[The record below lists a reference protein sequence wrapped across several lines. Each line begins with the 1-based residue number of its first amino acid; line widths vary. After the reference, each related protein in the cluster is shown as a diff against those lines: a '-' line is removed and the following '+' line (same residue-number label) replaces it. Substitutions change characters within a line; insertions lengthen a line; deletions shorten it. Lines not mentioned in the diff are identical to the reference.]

1 MNDVFLKA
9 LPVLQK
15 LTTAG
20 FEAYFVG
27 GSVRDYLLNRMISD
41 VDIATSAFPEEVK
54 EIFQTS
60 YDTGIAHGTV
70 TVREN
75 NEFYEVTTFRT
86 EGTYEDFRRP
96 SEVTFIRSLEEDLK
110 RRDFTMNAIAMDE
123 HFALQDPFSGQLAIQ
138 NKEIK
143 AVGKASER
151 FHEDA
156 LRMMRAVRF
165 LSQLDFELDKETE
178 KALESQIELLQHTS
192 VERITVEWIK
202 MMKGKAA
209 KRAIELLLKVKM
221 ETYLPGLKDEKSAL
235 SKFASWDWEKR
246 TTEESI
252 WLGLVVA
259 VKPNNVNAFLKAWKL
274 PNKTIQLVNKAYQYA
289 LNMKETWLTEELYH
303 AGKAVFSLVNELNVI
318 RGQENNQHKVSQAYE
333 ALPIHSKKDLAITGA
348 DLLKWSGES
357 AGPWVKETLDKV
369 ECGVLS
375 NEINNEKI
383 QIKRWLGYHEE

>member
-1 MNDVFLKA
+1 MNDIFLKA

-27 GSVRDYLLNRMISD
+27 GSVRDYLLNRTISD

-192 VERITVEWIK
+192 VERITVEWLK

-235 SKFASWDWEKR
+235 SEFASWDWEKR

>member
-27 GSVRDYLLNRMISD
+27 GSVRDYLLNRTISD
-41 VDIATSAFPEEVK
+41 VDIATSASPEEVK

-192 VERITVEWIK
+192 VERITVEWLK

-235 SKFASWDWEKR
+235 SEFASWDWEKR

>member
-27 GSVRDYLLNRMISD
+27 GSVRDYLLNRTISD

-192 VERITVEWIK
+192 VERITVEWLK

-235 SKFASWDWEKR
+235 SEFASWDWEKR

-289 LNMKETWLTEELYH
+289 QNMKETWLTEELYH

>member
-27 GSVRDYLLNRMISD
+27 GFVRDYLLNRMISD

-235 SKFASWDWEKR
+235 SEFASWDWEKR

>member
-27 GSVRDYLLNRMISD
+27 GSVRDYLLNRTISD

-54 EIFQTS
+54 EIFQST

-75 NEFYEVTTFRT
+75 KECYEVTTFRT

-96 SEVTFIRSLEEDLK
+96 SEVTFIRSLKEDLL

-123 HFALQDPFSGQLAIQ
+123 HFDLHDPFAGQLAIQ
-138 NKEIK
+138 HKEIK
-143 AVGKASER
+143 AVGQASER

-178 KALESQIELLQHTS
+178 NALGSQIALLQHTS

-202 MMKGKAA
+202 MIKGPAV
-209 KRAIELLLKVKM
+209 KRAMDLLLKVEM
-221 ETYLPGLKDEKSAL
+221 ETYLPGLQGEKAAL
-235 SKFASWDWEKR
+235 TEFASWDWAKR
-246 TTEESI
+246 ISEEVI

-259 VKPNNVNAFLKAWKL
+259 VKPSNVTAFLKAWKL
-274 PNKTIQLVNKAYQYA
+274 PNKTIQLVNKAYQDA
-289 LNMKETWLTEELYH
+289 FDRKEIWQTEELYH
-303 AGKAVFSLVNELNVI
+303 TGQLVFSLVNELNVL
-318 RGQENNQHKVSQAYE
+318 RGQENKQQVLNQAYS

-348 DLLKWSGES
+348 DLLKWSGEN
-357 AGPWVKETLDKV
+357 AGPWVKETLDKL
-369 ECGVLS
+369 ECAILS
-375 NEINNEKI
+375 SEINNEEN
-383 QIKRWLGYHEE
+383 QIKRWLGFHEE

>member
-27 GSVRDYLLNRMISD
+27 GSVRDYLLNRTISD

-54 EIFQTS
+54 EIFQST

-75 NEFYEVTTFRT
+75 KECYEVTTFRT

-96 SEVTFIRSLEEDLK
+96 SEVTFIRSLKEDLL

-123 HFALQDPFSGQLAIQ
+123 HFDLHDPFAGQLAIQ
-138 NKEIK
+138 HKEIK

-178 KALESQIELLQHTS
+178 NALGSQIALLQHTS

-202 MMKGKAA
+202 MIKGPAV
-209 KRAIELLLKVKM
+209 KRAMDLLLKVEM
-221 ETYLPGLKDEKSAL
+221 ETYLPGLQGEKAAL
-235 SKFASWDWEKR
+235 TEFASWDWAKR
-246 TTEESI
+246 ISEEVI

-259 VKPNNVNAFLKAWKL
+259 VKPSNVTAFLKAWKL
-274 PNKTIQLVNKAYQYA
+274 PNKTIQLVNKAYQDA
-289 LNMKETWLTEELYH
+289 FDRKEIWQTEELYH
-303 AGKAVFSLVNELNVI
+303 TGQPVFSLVNELNVL
-318 RGQENNQHKVSQAYE
+318 RGQENKQQVLNQAYS

-348 DLLKWSGES
+348 DLLKWSGEN
-357 AGPWVKETLDKV
+357 AGPWVKETLDKL
-369 ECGVLS
+369 ECAILS
-375 NEINNEKI
+375 SEINNEKN
-383 QIKRWLGYHEE
+383 QIKRWLGFHEE

>member
-192 VERITVEWIK
+192 VERITVEWLK

-235 SKFASWDWEKR
+235 SEFASWDWEKR

-274 PNKTIQLVNKAYQYA
+274 PNKTIQLVNKAHQYA

>member
-27 GSVRDYLLNRMISD
+27 GSVRDYLLNRTISD

-192 VERITVEWIK
+192 VERITVEWLK

-235 SKFASWDWEKR
+235 SEFASWDWEKR

-333 ALPIHSKKDLAITGA
+333 ALPIHSKRLSYY
-348 DLLKWSGES
+348 WS
-357 AGPWVKETLDKV
+357 
-369 ECGVLS
+369 
-375 NEINNEKI
+375 
-383 QIKRWLGYHEE
+383 

>member
-27 GSVRDYLLNRMISD
+27 GSVRDYLLCRTISD

-54 EIFQTS
+54 EIFPST

-75 NEFYEVTTFRT
+75 KECYEVTTFRT

-96 SEVTFIRSLEEDLK
+96 SEVTFIRSLKEDLQ

-123 HFALQDPFSGQLAIQ
+123 HFELHDPFFGQLAIQ

-151 FHEDA
+151 FQEDA

-165 LSQLDFELDKETE
+165 LSQLDFHLDKETE
-178 KALESQIELLQHTS
+178 NALQKNIALLQHTS
-192 VERITVEWIK
+192 VERITVEWVK
-202 MMKGKAA
+202 LMKGPAV
-209 KRAIELLLKVKM
+209 KRAINVLLKVEM
-221 ETYLPGLKDEKSAL
+221 ETYLPGLKGEKSAL
-235 SKFASWDWEKR
+235 IPFASWEWDKR
-246 TTEESI
+246 TTENVI
-252 WLGLVVA
+252 WLGLAVA
-259 VKPNNVNAFLKAWKL
+259 VKKANVTSFLKAWKL
-274 PNKTIQLVNKAYQYA
+274 PNKTIQLVNQAYQYA
-289 LNMKETWLTEELYH
+289 LNGKEYWQKEELYY
-303 AGKAVFSLVNELNVI
+303 AGKEVFSLVNEINVI
-318 RGQENNQHKVSQAYE
+318 RGQENKQNELDQLYE
-333 ALPIHSKKDLAITGA
+333 TLPIHSKKDLAITGG
-348 DLLKWSGES
+348 DLLEWADKS
-357 AGPWVKETLDKV
+357 AGPWIKDTLDKV
-369 ECGVLS
+369 ESAVLS
-375 NEINNEKI
+375 QAINNDKKH
-383 QIKRWLGYHEE
+383 IKRWLGYHEE

>member
-27 GSVRDYLLNRMISD
+27 GSVRDYLLNRTISD

-54 EIFQTS
+54 EIFQST

-75 NEFYEVTTFRT
+75 NEYYEVTTFRT

-123 HFALQDPFSGQLAIQ
+123 HFALHDPFSGQLAIQ

-165 LSQLDFELDKETE
+165 LSQLNFELDKETE

-192 VERITVEWIK
+192 VERMTVEWIK

-221 ETYLPGLKDEKSAL
+221 ETYLPGLKDEKPAL
-235 SKFASWDWEKR
+235 SEFASWDWEKR

-274 PNKTIQLVNKAYQYA
+274 PNKTIQLVNKAYQDA
-289 LNMKETWLTEELYH
+289 LKMKETWLTEELYH

-318 RGQENNQHKVSQAYE
+318 RGQENNQHKLSQAYE

>member
-27 GSVRDYLLNRMISD
+27 GSVRDYLLNRPISD

-54 EIFQTS
+54 DIFQST

-75 NEFYEVTTFRT
+75 KECYEVTTFRT

-96 SEVTFIRSLEEDLK
+96 SEVTFIRSLEEDLL

-123 HFALQDPFSGQLAIQ
+123 NFKLHDPFSGQLAIQ

-165 LSQLDFELDKETE
+165 LSQLDFQLDKETE
-178 KALESQIELLQHTS
+178 TALANQIALLQHTS

-202 MMKGKAA
+202 MIKGQAV
-209 KRAIELLLKVKM
+209 KRAIELLLKVEM
-221 ETYLPGLKDEKSAL
+221 EAYLPGLKGEKSAL
-235 SKFASWDWEKR
+235 MEFASWNWEKR
-246 TTEESI
+246 TTETAI
-252 WLGLVVA
+252 WLGLVIA
-259 VKPNNVNAFLKAWKL
+259 VKPRNITAFLKAWKL
-274 PNKTIQLVNKAYQYA
+274 PNKTIQLVNKAYEDA

-303 AGKAVFSLVNELNVI
+303 AQEAVFLLVNEINNI
-318 RGQENNQHKVSQAYE
+318 RGQSDKEDELKKAYE
-333 ALPIHSKKDLAITGA
+333 LLPIHSKKDLAITGA
-348 DLLKWSGES
+348 DLLKWTGET

-369 ECGVLS
+369 ECQVLLGK
-375 NEINNEKI
+375 INNEKN

>member
-27 GSVRDYLLNRMISD
+27 GSVRDYLLNRTISD

-143 AVGKASER
+143 AVGKVSER

-192 VERITVEWIK
+192 VERITVEWLK

-235 SKFASWDWEKR
+235 SEFASWDWEKR

>member
-27 GSVRDYLLNRMISD
+27 GSVRDYLLNRTISD

-54 EIFQTS
+54 EIFQST

-96 SEVTFIRSLEEDLK
+96 SEVKFIRSLEEDLQ

-123 HFALQDPFSGQLAIQ
+123 HFALHDPFSGQEAVK
-138 NKEIK
+138 NKAIK

-156 LRMMRAVRF
+156 LRMMR
-165 LSQLDFELDKETE
+165 
-178 KALESQIELLQHTS
+178 
-192 VERITVEWIK
+192 
-202 MMKGKAA
+202 
-209 KRAIELLLKVKM
+209 
-221 ETYLPGLKDEKSAL
+221 
-235 SKFASWDWEKR
+235 
-246 TTEESI
+246 
-252 WLGLVVA
+252 
-259 VKPNNVNAFLKAWKL
+259 
-274 PNKTIQLVNKAYQYA
+274 
-289 LNMKETWLTEELYH
+289 
-303 AGKAVFSLVNELNVI
+303 
-318 RGQENNQHKVSQAYE
+318 
-333 ALPIHSKKDLAITGA
+333 
-348 DLLKWSGES
+348 ES
-357 AGPWVKETLDKV
+357 AF
-369 ECGVLS
+369 
-375 NEINNEKI
+375 
-383 QIKRWLGYHEE
+383 

>member
-27 GSVRDYLLNRMISD
+27 GSVRDYLLNRTISD

-54 EIFQTS
+54 QIFQTS

-192 VERITVEWIK
+192 VERITVEWLK

-235 SKFASWDWEKR
+235 SEFASWDWEKR

>member
-86 EGTYEDFRRP
+86 EETYEDFRRP

-192 VERITVEWIK
+192 VERITVEWLK

-235 SKFASWDWEKR
+235 SEFASWDWEKR

>member
-27 GSVRDYLLNRMISD
+27 GSVRDYLLNRTISD

-192 VERITVEWIK
+192 VERITVEWLK

-235 SKFASWDWEKR
+235 REFASWDWEKR

>member
-9 LPVLQK
+9 LPVMQK

-192 VERITVEWIK
+192 VERITVEWLK

-235 SKFASWDWEKR
+235 SEFASWDWEKR

>member
-27 GSVRDYLLNRMISD
+27 GSVRDYLLNRTISD

-54 EIFQTS
+54 EIFQST

-96 SEVTFIRSLEEDLK
+96 SEVKFIRSLEEDLQ

-123 HFALQDPFSGQLAIQ
+123 HFALHDPFSGQEAIK
-138 NKEIK
+138 NKAIK

-156 LRMMRAVRF
+156 LRMMRGVRF
-165 LSQLDFELDKETE
+165 LSQLDFQLDSETE
-178 KALESQIELLQHTS
+178 KALESQIGLLQHTS
-192 VERITVEWIK
+192 VERITVEWLKMIK
-202 MMKGKAA
+202 GPAIR
-209 KRAIELLLKVKM
+209 RAMDLRLKVEM
-221 ETYLPGLKDEKSAL
+221 ETYLPGLKGEKKAL
-235 SKFASWDWEKR
+235 TEFGSWDWGKR
-246 TTEESI
+246 TTDDAI
-252 WLGLVVA
+252 WLGLVVT
-259 VKPNNVNAFLKAWKL
+259 VQPNNVNAFLKAWKL
-274 PNKTIQLVNKAYQYA
+274 PNKTIQLVSKAYQYA
-289 LNMKETWLTEELYH
+289 LKMKETWLAEELYH
-303 AGKAVFSLVNELNVI
+303 AGKAVFSLVNELNII
-318 RGQENNQHKVSQAYE
+318 RGKENNQHKLSQAYE

-357 AGPWVKETLDKV
+357 AGPWVKETLDKL

-375 NEINNEKI
+375 NEINNEKN

>member
-27 GSVRDYLLNRMISD
+27 GSVRDYLLNRTISD

-54 EIFQTS
+54 EIFQST

-75 NEFYEVTTFRT
+75 KECYEVTTFRT

-96 SEVTFIRSLEEDLK
+96 SEVTFIRSLKEDLL

-123 HFALQDPFSGQLAIQ
+123 HFDLHDPFAGQLAIQ
-138 NKEIK
+138 HKEIK

-178 KALESQIELLQHTS
+178 NALGSQIALLQHTS

-202 MMKGKAA
+202 MIKGPAV
-209 KRAIELLLKVKM
+209 KRAMDLLLKVEM
-221 ETYLPGLKDEKSAL
+221 ETYLPGLQGEKAAL
-235 SKFASWDWEKR
+235 TEFASWDWAKR
-246 TTEESI
+246 TTEEAI

-259 VKPNNVNAFLKAWKL
+259 VKPSNVTSFLKAWKL
-274 PNKTIQLVNKAYQYA
+274 PNKTIQLVNKAYQDA
-289 LNMKETWLTEELYH
+289 LDMKETWQTEELYH
-303 AGKAVFSLVNELNVI
+303 AGQSVFSLVNELNVL
-318 RGQENNQHKVSQAYE
+318 RGQEDKQQALKKAYE

-348 DLLKWSGES
+348 DLLKWSGEN
-357 AGPWVKETLDKV
+357 AGPWVKETLDKL
-369 ECGVLS
+369 ECAILS
-375 NEINNEKI
+375 SEINNEKN
-383 QIKRWLGYHEE
+383 QIKRWLGYHEK

>member
-192 VERITVEWIK
+192 VERITVEWLK

-235 SKFASWDWEKR
+235 SEFASWDWEKR

>member
-27 GSVRDYLLNRMISD
+27 GSVRDYLLNRTISD

-192 VERITVEWIK
+192 VERITVEWLK

-235 SKFASWDWEKR
+235 SEFASWDWEKR

-383 QIKRWLGYHEE
+383 QIKRWLSYHEE

>member
-27 GSVRDYLLNRMISD
+27 GSVRDYLLNRTISD

-192 VERITVEWIK
+192 VERITVEWLK

-235 SKFASWDWEKR
+235 SEFASWDWEKR

-318 RGQENNQHKVSQAYE
+318 RGQENNQHKVSQAYD

>member
-27 GSVRDYLLNRMISD
+27 GSVRDYLLNRTISD

-192 VERITVEWIK
+192 VERITVEWLK

-235 SKFASWDWEKR
+235 SEFASWDWEKR

-252 WLGLVVA
+252 WLGLVVT

>member
-27 GSVRDYLLNRMISD
+27 GSVRDYLLNRPISD

-54 EIFQTS
+54 EIFQST

-75 NEFYEVTTFRT
+75 KECYEVTTFRT

-96 SEVTFIRSLEEDLK
+96 SEVTFIRSLEEDLL

-123 HFALQDPFSGQLAIQ
+123 NFKLHDPFSGQLAIQ

-165 LSQLDFELDKETE
+165 LSQLDFQLDKETE
-178 KALESQIELLQHTS
+178 TALANQIALLQHTS

-202 MMKGKAA
+202 MMKGQAV
-209 KRAIELLLKVKM
+209 KRAIGLLLKVEM
-221 ETYLPGLKDEKSAL
+221 EAYLPGLKGEKSVL
-235 SKFASWDWEKR
+235 MEFASWNWEKR
-246 TTEESI
+246 TTETAI
-252 WLGLVVA
+252 WLGLVIA
-259 VKPNNVNAFLKAWKL
+259 VKPSNITAFLKAWKL
-274 PNKTIQLVNKAYQYA
+274 PNKTIQLVNKAYEDA

-303 AGKAVFSLVNELNVI
+303 AQEAVFLLVNEINYI
-318 RGQENNQHKVSQAYE
+318 RGQSDKEDELKKAYE
-333 ALPIHSKKDLAITGA
+333 LLPIHSKKDLAITGA
-348 DLLKWSGES
+348 DLLKWTGEN

-369 ECGVLS
+369 ECQVLLGK
-375 NEINNEKI
+375 INNEKN

>member
-235 SKFASWDWEKR
+235 SEFASWDWEKR

-289 LNMKETWLTEELYH
+289 LNIKETWLTEELYH

>member
-27 GSVRDYLLNRMISD
+27 GSVRDYLLNRPISD

-54 EIFQTS
+54 EIFQST

-75 NEFYEVTTFRT
+75 KECYEVTTFRT

-96 SEVTFIRSLEEDLK
+96 SEVTFIRSLEEDLL

-123 HFALQDPFSGQLAIQ
+123 NFKLHDPFSGQLAIQ

-165 LSQLDFELDKETE
+165 LSQLDFQLDKETE
-178 KALESQIELLQHTS
+178 TALANQIALLQHTS

-202 MMKGKAA
+202 MMKGQAV
-209 KRAIELLLKVKM
+209 KRAIGLLLKVEM
-221 ETYLPGLKDEKSAL
+221 ETYLPGLKGEKSAL
-235 SKFASWDWEKR
+235 MEFASWNWEKR
-246 TTEESI
+246 TTETAI
-252 WLGLVVA
+252 WLGLVIA
-259 VKPNNVNAFLKAWKL
+259 VKPRNITAFLKAWKL
-274 PNKTIQLVNKAYQYA
+274 PNKTIQLVNKAYEDA

-303 AGKAVFSLVNELNVI
+303 AQETVFLLVNEINNI
-318 RGQENNQHKVSQAYE
+318 RGQSDKEDELKKAYE
-333 ALPIHSKKDLAITGA
+333 LLPIHSKKDLAITGA
-348 DLLKWSGES
+348 DLLKWTGEN

-369 ECGVLS
+369 ECQVLLGK
-375 NEINNEKI
+375 INNEKN

>member
-27 GSVRDYLLNRMISD
+27 GSVRDYLLNRTISD

-192 VERITVEWIK
+192 VERITVEWLK

-235 SKFASWDWEKR
+235 SEFASWDWEKR

-357 AGPWVKETLDKV
+357 AGPWIKETLDKV

>member
-27 GSVRDYLLNRMISD
+27 GSVRDYLLNRPISD

-54 EIFQTS
+54 DIFQST

-75 NEFYEVTTFRT
+75 KECYEVTTFRT

-96 SEVTFIRSLEEDLK
+96 SEVTFIRSLEEDLL

-123 HFALQDPFSGQLAIQ
+123 NFKLHDPFSGQLAIQ

-165 LSQLDFELDKETE
+165 LSQLDFQLDKETE
-178 KALESQIELLQHTS
+178 TALANQIALLQHTS

-202 MMKGKAA
+202 MIKGQAV
-209 KRAIELLLKVKM
+209 KRAIDLLLKVEM
-221 ETYLPGLKDEKSAL
+221 EAYLPGLKGEKSAL
-235 SKFASWDWEKR
+235 MEFASWNWEKR
-246 TTEESI
+246 TTETAI
-252 WLGLVVA
+252 WLGLVIA
-259 VKPNNVNAFLKAWKL
+259 VKPSNITAFLKAWKL
-274 PNKTIQLVNKAYQYA
+274 PNKTIQLVNKAYEDA
-289 LNMKETWLTEELYH
+289 LYMKETWLTEELYH
-303 AGKAVFSLVNELNVI
+303 AQEAVFLLVNEINYI
-318 RGQENNQHKVSQAYE
+318 RGQSDKENELKKAYE
-333 ALPIHSKKDLAITGA
+333 LLPIHSKKDLAITGA
-348 DLLKWSGES
+348 DLLKWTGEN

-369 ECGVLS
+369 ECQVLLGK
-375 NEINNEKI
+375 INNEKN

>member
-27 GSVRDYLLNRMISD
+27 GSVRDYLLNRTISD

-54 EIFQTS
+54 EFFQST

-123 HFALQDPFSGQLAIQ
+123 HFALHDPFSGQLAIQ

-235 SKFASWDWEKR
+235 SEFASWDWEKR

-259 VKPNNVNAFLKAWKL
+259 VKPNNVTAFLKAWKL
-274 PNKTIQLVNKAYQYA
+274 PNKTIQLVNKAYQDA
-289 LNMKETWLTEELYH
+289 LNMKETWLTDELYH

-318 RGQENNQHKVSQAYE
+318 RGQGNNQHKLSQAYE

>member
-202 MMKGKAA
+202 MMKGKVA

-235 SKFASWDWEKR
+235 SEFASWDWEKR

>member
-27 GSVRDYLLNRMISD
+27 GSVRDYLLNRTISD

-192 VERITVEWIK
+192 VERITVEWLK

-235 SKFASWDWEKR
+235 SEFASWDWEKR

-357 AGPWVKETLDKV
+357 AGPWVKEALDKV

>member
-27 GSVRDYLLNRMISD
+27 GSVRDYLLNRTISD

-192 VERITVEWIK
+192 VERITVEWLK

-235 SKFASWDWEKR
+235 SEFASWDWEKR

-357 AGPWVKETLDKV
+357 AGPWVKKTLDKV

>member
-27 GSVRDYLLNRMISD
+27 GSVRDYLLNRTISD

-54 EIFQTS
+54 EIFQST

-96 SEVTFIRSLEEDLK
+96 SEVKFIRSLEEDLQ

-123 HFALQDPFSGQLAIQ
+123 HFVLHDPFSGQKAIQ

-192 VERITVEWIK
+192 VERMTVEWIK

-221 ETYLPGLKDEKSAL
+221 ETYLPGLKDEKPAL
-235 SKFASWDWEKR
+235 SEFASWDWEKR

-259 VKPNNVNAFLKAWKL
+259 VKPNNVTAFLKAWKL
-274 PNKTIQLVNKAYQYA
+274 PNKTIQLVNKAYQDA
-289 LNMKETWLTEELYH
+289 LKMKETWLTDELYH
-303 AGKAVFSLVNELNVI
+303 AGKAVFSLINELNVI
-318 RGQENNQHKVSQAYE
+318 RGQENNQHKLSQAYE